1 MLNKIVKSQTLN
13 TCFLGCVQVQ
23 QNSEEHDAAGL
34 PEQGVQLYN
43 TVRCKGNCQLREIS
57 YSYALQTQTQAHN

>member
-1 MLNKIVKSQTLN
+1 MGLLPSGLTSNRSRGMLNKIVKSQTLN

-43 TVRCKGNCQLREIS
+43 QEDCYQKERR
-57 YSYALQTQTQAHN
+57 